1 MAGLKPMFNLT
12 AIREFMEQQI
22 NNAEDKVLQ
31 ALQYEGELFV
41 NKART
46 SGNYKDRTGNLRSSI
61 GYLILKDGKVIDK
74 NFAGNEKGRTS
85 AREAA
90 NEVAGQYPNGFVL
103 IGVAGMKYAAAVESK
118 GYDVIT
124 GSAPNSQDLKQLFR
138 AIKL

>member
-1 MAGLKPMFNLT
+1 MAGLKAMFSVG
-12 AIREFMEQQI
+12 AIREYMEEQI

-41 NKART
+41 NKARS
-46 SGNYKDRTGNLRSSI
+46 SGNYTDRTGNLRSSI
-61 GYLILKDGKVIDK
+61 GYLILKNGEVIDQ
-74 NFAGNEKGRTS
+74 NFAGNDKGREN
-85 AREAA
+85 AQKAA
-90 NEVAGQYPNGFVL
+90 NEVAGQHPNGYVL

-124 GSAPNSQDLKQLFR
+124 GSAPNSNDLKQLFR